1 LPYRLRPQ
9 PPERVAIVGSGS
21 GNDVAAALRAGAGS
35 IDAIEID
42 PAIQELGRMYHPEQ
56 PYADPRV
63 RFVNDDARSFLRTT
77 LSRYD
82 LIVYGLLDSH
92 TLLSHASSVRLD
104 SFVYTVEGL
113 REARARLR
121 GDGVVSL
128 SFVVL
133 SRELGRK
140 IYLMMQ
146 QAFDGHPPVCVYAR
160 YDGSVIFLQSKNG
173 DLEVPEELVARTG
186 FADITSVFADPALQA
201 DVSTDD
207 WPFFYMPRRVY
218 PRSYLVM
225 VGLVLVLSVALFASF
240 IAERPRF
247 SQASF
252 FFLGAGF
259 MLVETKG
266 LTELGLALGNT

>member
-1 LPYRLRPQ
+1 VLPGAPVSAGYWVAVCIGIPVALALSWLFGRLLQRLDGPLDELARDQ
-9 PPERVAIVGSGS
+9 ASFLDHLPAKRVEVAIGSS
-21 GNDVAAALRAGAGS
+21 AALS
-35 IDAIEID
+35 
-42 PAIQELGRMYHPEQ
+42 
-56 PYADPRV
+56 
-63 RFVNDDARSFLRTT
+63 
-77 LSRYD
+77 
-82 LIVYGLLDSH
+82 LL
-92 TLLSHASSVRLD
+92 L
-104 SFVYTVEGL
+104 
-113 REARARLR
+113 
-121 GDGVVSL
+121 
-128 SFVVL
+128 
-133 SRELGRK
+133 ELGRK

-160 YDGSVIFLQSKNG
+160 YDLSVIFLQSKNG
-173 DLEVPEELVARTG
+173 DLEVPEDLLARTG
-186 FADITSVFADPALQA
+186 FANLTSVFADPALQA

-207 WPFFYMPRRVY
+207 WPFFYMARRVY

-266 LTELGLALGNT
+266 ITELGLALGNT